1 MPETIGEIIRKLRE
15 ERNMSQIGLAWAANV
30 RATSINNYES
40 GHRTPD
46 FETLIWISRSRL
58 YGV

>member
-30 RATSINNYES
+30 RGSIYFTHTNI
-40 GHRTPD
+40 RFIMDP
-46 FETLIWISRSRL
+46 
-58 YGV
+58 